1 MYIYISPDN
10 KYSIITAPR
19 AGSTTLENT
28 FSMNRAS
35 KEALIFAKHV
45 GYIPADN
52 GWDITD
58 DATLNTEY
66 SIAILRHPV
75 SRLWSAWKMANKQFG
90 DKRSYMEE
98 HTKPWIYDFYV
109 RCERVQKFPYI
120 IPFSKLSNYFPK
132 QYGVSTGSE
141 CMEYDD
147 QALHLIRW
155 FIPTGEKVF
164 NREIEYYEKLQN
176 RCEVLSLELFHQL
189 RETSY
194 E

>member
-19 AGSTTLENT
+19 AGSTTLEN
-28 FSMNRAS
+28 SHNLNRNS
-35 KEALIFAKHV
+35 IIAKHI
-45 GYIPADN
+45 GYIPPDN
-52 GWDITD
+52 GWDID
-58 DATLNTEY
+58 NDAVLNTEY

-75 SRLWSAWKMANKQFG
+75 SRLWSAWKMANKQMG
-90 DKRSYMEE
+90 DKHSFMEE
-98 HTKPWIYDFYV
+98 HTKPWIYDFYM

-120 IPFSKLSNYFPK
+120 IPFSKMSDYFPQK
-132 QYGVSTGSE
+132 YGVSTGSE
-141 CMEYDD
+141 CMDYDD

-155 FIPTGEKVF
+155 YIPTGEKVF

-176 RCEVLSLELFHQL
+176 RCEILPLGLYHQL